1 MTTEE
6 GDPRQAGLLRVLI
19 LSLLAAAIPVAGA
32 FLFPATL
39 QDYEA
44 LTWLVLL
51 VPAFLWA
58 DARGWR
64 GIATALALGMAAV
77 TVTYV
82 LTQLIGSTVPDLLLP
97 VIVAY
102 VAITLGIGL
111 FGARVARGGFDAAA
125 DMRALNDE
133 ATGLPNRT
141 QADLHLELEF
151 AAAQKGRPLTI
162 VLFDIDDLAQY
173 NARHGRT
180 AGDAVL
186 RGFASLVR
194 QHTRRMDL
202 GARHGDDEF
211 ISVLGGCVTEGAV
224 IFTTRLLERMR
235 AAESTHAVPTVSA
248 GIASFDPEMTA
259 PADLLHAAEAALQL
273 AKREGGDRFRV
284 HAAPTTAGVDVGEDP
299 TSANGGSSASS
310 GTPSALTAPGAT
322 PDADP
327 AETPRTADVLPPI
340 HLDAST
346 KKASAGRG
354 RTAFLLTADPN
365 ARTRLTTFLREQGFQ
380 LIEGTALLD
389 AFATLRNDFDLVFVD
404 VAPRA
409 PAVADLVREIR
420 THSPTTRVIGIPR
433 TDRGALAPETLNIR
447 VDAHYIPTTDVTA
460 LQRQTVELLAE
471 RDALQASL
479 LRHRQLS
486 DEIRAKDRE
495 SRAAIEA
502 SEARYRSVVDTI
514 QEVIFTTDGNGA
526 LTFLNPAWTAVTG
539 YGVDECMGR
548 SVYQFMHPDD
558 RDALL
563 AQLAVA
569 LETGDAQLRHE
580 GRWTARDGETRWIEM
595 RLQLDVGAAGLLGTS
610 GVLADATER
619 RLAEDALRESEEYF
633 RSLIENSSD
642 MMAVMNRDGTV
653 RYVSPAVGRVL
664 GTPPSEWIGT
674 NVFTTGSQ
682 EHDARQREVF
692 EEVVAAPGSTRTTQ
706 ARARHADGE
715 LRHLEITWRNLLQVP
730 GVEGVVV
737 NARDVTERHESER
750 ALRQSEELLLRA
762 QKMEAIGR
770 LAGGV
775 AHDFNNLLTA
785 IQGHADLLLS
795 DLRENDAIRPDLQ
808 EIRDAA
814 DRATSLTR
822 QLLAFSRRQVLQ
834 PRVIE
839 ANSVVSHMERMLRR
853 LIGENIL
860 LTTELSDEA
869 GCVRADPT
877 QIEQV
882 LLNLVVNARDAMPDG
897 GRVMITS
904 ARRTFGRSHRLPA
917 ELAAGEYVVLTVQD
931 TGGGMPSS
939 VAARAFEPFFTTKP
953 AGQGTGLGLS
963 TAYGIV
969 KQSGGHV
976 WLNSTPGTGTE
987 VTVLLP
993 RVDEEADVAAPHVLP
1008 ASTDHRGSET
1018 ILLVEDEKS
1027 VRDLARRI
1035 LERRGYNVIAASDGG
1050 EAIELVE
1057 REEQPIHLLLTDVIM
1072 PGLNGQDVALRVRA
1086 LRPDIRVLFMS
1097 GYNEEAVLRHGVLAA
1112 GAAFIEKPFSPPVL
1126 LERVRGI
1133 LSEAN
1138 QPEAN
1143 QPEANQ
1149 PDAAPTLQNGPAAHS
1164 GELGGNPVRRLD
1176 ADIA

>member
-1 MTTEE
+1 MTTE
-6 GDPRQAGLLRVLI
+6 DSRPRDARLLRVLV
-19 LSLLAAAIPVAGA
+19 LSLLAAAVPVAGA
-32 FLFPATL
+32 FLFPASL

-44 LTWLVLL
+44 LTWLLLL

-77 TVTYV
+77 TLTYV
-82 LTQLIGSTVPDLLLP
+82 LTQLIGSTLPDLLLP

-162 VLFDIDDLAQY
+162 VLFDIDGLAQY

-180 AGDAVL
+180 AGDGVL

-202 GARHGDDEF
+202 GARHGEDEF
-211 ISVLGGCVTEGAV
+211 LSVLGGCVTEGAV

-235 AAESTHAVPTVSA
+235 AAESLHSVPTVSA
-248 GIASFDPEMTA
+248 GIASFDAAMTS
-259 PADLLHAAEAALQL
+259 PADLMRAAEAALQL

-284 HAAPTTAGVDVGEDP
+284 YAAAPAAAGVDAAEDA
-299 TSANGGSSASS
+299 TSTDAVAPASS
-310 GTPSALTAPGAT
+310 GTPAGVTAPDDA
-322 PDADP
+322 PDAG
-327 AETPRTADVLPPI
+327 AAGAPRTADVLPPL
-340 HLDAST
+340 HLDAVT
-346 KKASAGRG
+346 NASAGRG

-365 ARTRLTTFLREQGFQ
+365 ARTRLATFLREQGFQ

-420 THSPTTRVIGIPR
+420 THSPTTRVVGIPR
-433 TDRGALAPETLNIR
+433 TDHGALAPETLNIR

-563 AQLAVA
+563 AQLAVT
-569 LETGDAQLRHE
+569 LETGDANLRHE

-619 RLAEDALRESEEYF
+619 RLAEDALRASEEYF

-682 EHDARQREVF
+682 EHDSRQREIF
-692 EEVVAAPGSTRTTQ
+692 EEVVAVPGSTRTTQ
-706 ARARHADGE
+706 ARARHVDGDV
-715 LRHLEITWRNLLQVP
+715 RHLEITWRNLLQVP

-785 IQGHADLLLS
+785 IQGHADLLLN
-795 DLRENDAIRPDLQ
+795 DLRENDAIWPDLQ

-860 LTTELSDEA
+860 LTTELSAEA

-904 ARRTFGRSHRLPA
+904 ARRTFGRSDRLPA

-931 TGGGMPSS
+931 TGGGMPTS

-993 RVDEEADVAAPHVLP
+993 RVDEEADVAAPQALP
-1008 ASTDHRGSET
+1008 VSTDVRGSET

-1035 LERRGYNVIAASDGG
+1035 LERRGYNVISASDGG
-1050 EAIELVE
+1050 EAIERVE

-1072 PGLNGQDVALRVRA
+1072 PGLNGQDVALRIRA

-1112 GAAFIEKPFSPPVL
+1112 GAAFIEKPFSPAVL
-1126 LERVRGI
+1126 LDRVRGI
-1133 LSEAN
+1133 LSSD
-1138 QPEAN
+1138 PS
-1143 QPEANQ
+1143 
-1149 PDAAPTLQNGPAAHS
+1149 DAEPTLQNGAKANPGDPDGHS
-1164 GELGGNPVRRLD
+1164 VLES
-1176 ADIA
+1176 